1 MCSAARQRP
10 APRPSVR
17 HRSRDVRDGSIPNL
31 LVHTQ
36 LDLRLLRHNAQ
47 PLVIGLSGGG
57 DSVALALMVNEWSP
71 TAGRPLVFVTIDHG
85 IQPQSRDWTRWCEQF
100 ATRLGHPFQARDW
113 TGDKPTAGLPAAAR
127 VARHQLLAEVA
138 REVGAS
144 TILLGHTADDL
155 LESEAM
161 RQAGATTP
169 DAREWAPSPVWP
181 EGRGLFTFRPMLGTR
196 RAALRD
202 WLVHRGETWIEDPAN
217 QNLAY
222 ARARARAQQ
231 GTDRD
236 VETVQR
242 DPPALNLAANATHR
256 AGIITLPRTT
266 LREAPV
272 SDARRFVALACVSAG
287 GGTRL
292 PAGTR
297 IDRAV
302 QALRGDAR
310 VTATLAGSRLEADER
325 DLYVFREAGEAA
337 RGGLA
342 PVTSGPGR
350 SVVWDGRFEIAA
362 SLVGTEVR
370 RLAGIVGRLPIAQR
384 LALQSLPPAARG
396 GLPAT
401 LDAAGHAS
409 CLIFT
414 DEAVSLVPQRFAAA
428 AGLIDREPK
437 AGRALPTLD
446 AEPPDR

>member
-1 MCSAARQRP
+1 MCSAARPRP

-17 HRSRDVRDGSIPNL
+17 RRARDVRDGSIPNL

-57 DSVALALMVNEWSP
+57 DSVALALMVNEWAP
-71 TAGRPLVFVTIDHG
+71 TAGRPLVFVTIDHS
-85 IQPQSRDWTRWCEQF
+85 IQPQSRDWTRWCGQF

-181 EGRGLFTFRPMLGTR
+181 EGRGLFIFRPMLGIR
-196 RAALRD
+196 RAGLRD

-222 ARARARAQQ
+222 ARARARQ
-231 GTDRD
+231 GIDRNTEVAHD
-236 VETVQR
+236 DQ
-242 DPPALNLAANATHR
+242 PPLRLAAQATHR

-325 DLYVFREAGEAA
+325 DLHVFREAGEAA
-337 RGGLA
+337 RGGLVS
-342 PVTSGPGR
+342 VTPETGR
-350 SVVWDGRFEIAA
+350 SVIWDGRFEIAA
-362 SLVGTEVR
+362 SLEGAEVR
-370 RLAGIVGRLPIAQR
+370 RLAGIVGRLPPEQR
-384 LALQSLPPAARG
+384 DALRSLPPAARG

-437 AGRALPTLD
+437 AGPALPAPD
-446 AEPPDR
+446 AGLPGR